1 MSLVKRISYEEEKKK
16 NPELKDS
23 DIQILKDW
31 AMKQSHLPKILDVEY
46 VLFLH
51 SNYYRIEAAKNT
63 IEEYYTSRTHMPE
76 FFSDRDPLGTKQLRE
91 IFKVVASM
99 TLPMT
104 TKEGY
109 KLVYSR
115 LIDYEPSRFVYNDV
129 MKYFSMVVDLW
140 LYTEGT
146 AEGHI
151 IIIDMAGVTFAHA
164 GRLSPMGIKRY
175 LYYLQEAIPIRLK
188 GLHFINTNAVMDIIL
203 SMMKP
208 FMKKELM
215 EVLHI
220 HPTNSTKDTLA
231 TFVPLE
237 AFPCDIGLGGKAKP
251 LKEQQEEILK
261 KIEDHREWYLQDE
274 ITGRVNEA
282 LRVGKSK
289 TMDLFGVEGSFKKL
303 DID

>member
-1 MSLVKRISYEEEKKK
+1 MSLIKRISYDEEKKK
-16 NPELKDS
+16 NPELKDA

-31 AMKQSHLPKILDVEY
+31 CMKQPHLPKILDIEY

-51 SNYYRIEAAKNT
+51 SNYYHIEAAKNT

-91 IFKVVASM
+91 IFKVTAQM
-99 TLPMT
+99 TLSMPT
-104 TKEGY
+104 EEGY
-109 KLVYSR
+109 KIVYTR
-115 LIDYEPSRFVYNDV
+115 LIDYEPSRFIYNDV

-146 AEGHI
+146 AKGHVI
-151 IIIDMAGVTFAHA
+151 VIDMTGVTFAHA
-164 GRLSPMGIKRY
+164 GRLSPIGIKKY

-215 EVLHI
+215 DVLHI
-220 HPTNSTKDTLA
+220 HTSPKDTLGK
-231 TFVPLE
+231 FMPLE
-237 AFPCDIGLGGKAKP
+237 AFPCNVGLEGKARP
-251 LKEQQEEILK
+251 WNEQQEEQLK
-261 KIEDHREWYLQDE
+261 RLEHHREWFLQDE
-274 ITGRVNEA
+274 VTSRVNEA
-282 LRVGKSK
+282 LRIGKSK
-289 TMDLFGVEGSFKKL
+289 TIDMFGVEGSFKKL

>member
-31 AMKQSHLPKILDVEY
+31 VMKQSHLPKILDVEY

-63 IEEYYTSRTHMPE
+63 IEEYYTSRTRLPE
-76 FFSDRDPLGTKQLRE
+76 FFSDRNPLRTKQLRE

-109 KLVYSR
+109 KLIYSR

-129 MKYFSMVVDLW
+129 MKYISMVIDLW

-151 IIIDMAGVTFAHA
+151 IITDMAGVTFAHA
-164 GRLSPMGIKRY
+164 GRFSPMGIERY
-175 LYYLQEAIPIRLK
+175 LYYLHEAIPIRLK
-188 GLHFINTNAVMDIIL
+188 GLHFVNTNAVMDIIL

-220 HPTNSTKDTLA
+220 HPTKDTLA

-237 AFPCDIGLGGKAKP
+237 AFPCDVGLGGKAKP

-261 KIEDHREWYLQDE
+261 KIEDHREWFLQDE
-274 ITGRVNEA
+274 VTGRVNEA

-289 TMDLFGVEGSFKKL
+289 TMDFFGVEGSFKKL

>member
-1 MSLVKRISYEEEKKK
+1 MSLIKRISYEEEKKK

-31 AMKQSHLPKILDVEY
+31 SVKQAHLPKILDVEY

-63 IEEYYTSRTHMPE
+63 IEEYYTSRTHMTE
-76 FFSDRDPLGTKQLRE
+76 FFCDRDPLGTKHLRE
-91 IFKVVASM
+91 IFKVTAEM
-99 TLPMT
+99 TLSLP

-109 KLVYSR
+109 KIIYGR
-115 LIDYEPSRFVYNDV
+115 LIDYEPSHFVYNDL

-140 LYTEGT
+140 LYIEGT
-146 AEGHI
+146 AKGHVI
-151 IIIDMAGVTFAHA
+151 VIDMANVTFAHA
-164 GRLSPMGIKRY
+164 ARLSPLGIKKY
-175 LYYLQEAIPIRLK
+175 LYYLQEALPVRLK
-188 GLHFINTNAVMDIIL
+188 GLHFINTNAVMDIVL

-215 EVLHI
+215 DVLHI
-220 HPTNSTKDTLA
+220 HASPKDTLPK
-231 TFVPLE
+231 FMPLE
-237 AFPCDIGLGGKAKP
+237 AFPCDVGLDGKSRP
-251 LKEQQEEILK
+251 WKEQYEEILK
-261 KIEDHREWYLQDE
+261 NLEDHREWFLQDE
-274 ITGRVNEA
+274 VTGRVNET

>member
-1 MSLVKRISYEEEKKK
+1 MSPIKRISYEEEKKK

-31 AMKQSHLPKILDVEY
+31 CAKQQHLPKILDSEY

-51 SNYYRIEAAKNT
+51 SNYYGIESAKNT
-63 IEEYYTSRTHMPE
+63 IEAYYSSRTHMPE
-76 FFSDRDPLGTKQLRE
+76 FFSNRDPLGTKQLRE
-91 IFKVVASM
+91 MFTVASTI
-99 TLPMT
+99 TLT
-104 TKEGY
+104 TQTKEGY
-109 KLVYSR
+109 KLIYAR
-115 LIDYEPSRFVYNDV
+115 LINYEPSRFVYTEI
-129 MKYFSMVVDLW
+129 MKYFTMVMDLW

-146 AEGHI
+146 AEGHV
-151 IIIDMAGVTFAHA
+151 IIIDMEHVTFAHA
-164 GRLSPMGIKRY
+164 GRLSPIAIKKY

-203 SMMKP
+203 AMMKP

-220 HPTNSTKDTLA
+220 HTTPKETLSK
-231 TFVPLE
+231 FVPLE
-237 AFPCDIGLGGKAKP
+237 AFPCDISLPGKARP
-251 LKEQQEEILK
+251 LKELHEEQLK
-261 KIEDHREWYLQDE
+261 KLEDHREWYLQDE
-274 ITGRVNEA
+274 VAGRVNEA
-282 LRVGKSK
+282 LRVGENK